1 MKIGV
6 LGLGRMGTQVEALAV
21 QRGHA
26 VTARIDALREEI
38 AETPEVWVDFSD
50 PGALERYLPQ
60 IAASKTPVVIGT
72 TNWEARLPDFRALF
86 EAHGVPAIY
95 SSNYSIGVQ
104 CFFQIVSRAAA
115 LLRTFEREY
124 DVLVS
129 ETHHRKK
136 IDAPSGTAKSIVDLV
151 LQNSARK
158 TSWSLEPADAVADE
172 SCLHVAVSRI
182 GQVPGTHSVVWDSY
196 ADTIE
201 IRHQARNREGFAL
214 GAIVCAEHIHK
225 LPPGL
230 HELKE
235 VFPLIFSV

>member
-6 LGLGRMGTQVEALAV
+6 LGLGRMGAQVEALAA
-21 QRGHA
+21 QRGHDI
-26 VTARIDALREEI
+26 TARIDATREEI
-38 AETPEVWVDFSD
+38 TATPEVWIDFSD
-50 PGALERYLPQ
+50 PGALERYIPD
-60 IAASKTPVVIGT
+60 IAASKTPMVIGT
-72 TNWEARLPDFRALF
+72 TNWEPRLPYFRSLF
-86 EAHGVPAIY
+86 EAHDTPAIY

-104 CFFQIVSRAAA
+104 CFFQIVSRAAE
-115 LLRTFEREY
+115 LIRSFEQEY
-124 DVLVS
+124 DILVS

-136 IDAPSGTAKSIVDLV
+136 LDAPSGTAKSIVDLI
-151 LQNSARK
+151 LQHSARK
-158 TSWSLEPADAVADE
+158 KSWSLHPADAVADE
-172 SCLHVAVSRI
+172 SCLQVAVSRT
-182 GQVPGTHSVVWDSY
+182 GQVPGTHSVVWDSH

-235 VFPLIFSV
+235 VFPIIFAS